1 MTQLTRTREQ
11 IAKFAKSIFDRGLT
25 NGSTGNISVR
35 MIDGSILVTPTGC
48 SLGFLDPGDI
58 SHLDASGQ
66 LVDGDPPTKEL
77 PLHRAFYESRK
88 GTGAVVH
95 LHSTYAT
102 ALSLIRDIDPD
113 NVLPPVT
120 PYAIMR
126 MGKVKLLP
134 FFLPGDPAMGQAV
147 LDLGGKYSAI
157 LLANHGPVVA
167 GATLETAVFAMEEL
181 EENAKLALL
190 TRGVAIN
197 LLTPNEIANI
207 VRSFKVDWDP

>member
-147 LDLGGKYSAI
+147 RDLGGKYSAI